1 MTEPFRRAGRCAI
14 LIGERLDLL
23 VLVLDP
29 LHMDHVVERSVAG
42 GFKIFAIALLNHPTV
57 GHDIYEVARRDRR
70 QVVGDDD
77 GRPVVSPCLD
87 RLMDKHT
94 RGRIESR
101 SRFVYGRRWKEGVS
115 ESHGSREEESND
127 RPRIRTV
134 GFRMYARAIASRCR
148 CPPERLAPRSPL
160 RGVS

>member
-1 MTEPFRRAGRCAI
+1 VTEPFRRAGRCAI

-42 GFKIFAIALLNHPTV
+42 GFEILAVALLNHPTV
-57 GHDIYEVARRDRR
+57 GHDIYEVVRRDRR

-77 GRPVVSPCLD
+77 RRAIVSPRFD

-94 RGRIESR
+94 RSRIESR
-101 SRFVYGRRWKEGVS
+101 SRFVYGWGGKEAMS
-115 ESHGSREEESND
+115 NKPREH
-127 RPRIRTV
+127 V
-134 GFRMYARAIASRCR
+134 
-148 CPPERLAPRSPL
+148 
-160 RGVS
+160 